1 MSILK
6 TCKFTQEALSD
17 YLEIKS
23 QDAKMAEKIK
33 KLIQNIMDTPFDG
46 LGKPEPLKYSLTGC
60 WSRRINQQ
68 HRLVYKVVDDGLQII
83 SCKYNYVK

>member
-6 TCKFTQEALSD
+6 TCKFTQEALAD
-17 YLEIKS
+17 YWEIKS

-83 SCKYNYVK
+83 SCKYHYVK

>member
-6 TCKFTQEALSD
+6 TCKFTQEALAD

>member
-6 TCKFTQEALSD
+6 TCKFTQEALAD

-83 SCKYNYVK
+83 SCKYHYVK

>member
-6 TCKFTQEALSD
+6 TCKFTQEAWAD

-46 LGKPEPLKYSLTGC
+46 LGKP
-60 WSRRINQQ
+60 
-68 HRLVYKVVDDGLQII
+68 
-83 SCKYNYVK
+83 

>member
-6 TCKFTQEALSD
+6 TCKFTQEAWTD
-17 YLEIKS
+17 YLNVKS
-23 QDAKMAEKIK
+23 QDPKMAEKIK
-33 KLIQNIMDTPFDG
+33 KLIQNIMETPFDG

-68 HRLVYKVVDDGLQII
+68 HRLVYKVVDDNLQII
-83 SCKYNYVK
+83 SCKYHYVK

>member
-1 MSILK
+1 M
-6 TCKFTQEALSD
+6 
-17 YLEIKS
+17 EIKS

-83 SCKYNYVK
+83 SCKYHYVK